1 MNKKTLIQIVL
12 LSFLLIIS
20 VSFYYNYFSIDIKA
34 DKEEIKNNV
43 KSDDQNLIKD
53 LSYFSKDIHGNE
65 YIIKAKTGMADI
77 ENPNLI
83 NLQSVNAKI
92 KFDKKNEIIV
102 TSHEAIYNNTTY
114 NTKFSGDVLI
124 TFEDQIITC
133 DFMEAKLS
141 ENIAIISGNIFY
153 KNYSSEIYADKIEF
167 NLLDRSSKI
176 SMFNENE
183 KIKINYIKD
192 GIN

>member
-1 MNKKTLIQIVL
+1 MSKKTLIQIVL
-12 LSFLLIIS
+12 LLFLLIITL
-20 VSFYYNYFSIDIKA
+20 SFYYNYFFVDIKI
-34 DKEEIKNNV
+34 DKKETKNIV
-43 KSDDQNLIKD
+43 KSNDQNLIKD

-65 YIIKAKTGMADI
+65 YIIKAMTGTADI

-83 NLQSVNAKI
+83 NLQIVNAKI

-102 TSHEAIYNNTTY
+102 TSQEAIYNNVTY
-114 NTKFSGDVLI
+114 DTKFSGDVLI
-124 TFEDQIITC
+124 TFENQLVSC

-141 ENIAIISGNIFY
+141 ENIAIIYGNIFY
-153 KNYSSEIYADKIEF
+153 KNYSSEIFADKIEF

-176 SMFNENE
+176 SMFNKNE

>member
-1 MNKKTLIQIVL
+1 MSKKTLIQIVL
-12 LSFLLIIS
+12 LLFLLIITL
-20 VSFYYNYFSIDIKA
+20 SFYYNYFFVDIKI
-34 DKEEIKNNV
+34 DKEEIKNIV
-43 KSDDQNLIKD
+43 KSNDQNLIKD

-65 YIIKAKTGMADI
+65 YIIKAMTGTADI

-83 NLQSVNAKI
+83 NLQIVNAKI

-102 TSHEAIYNNTTY
+102 KSQEAIYNNITY
-114 NTKFSGDVLI
+114 DTKFSGDVLI
-124 TFEDQIITC
+124 TFENQIITC

-183 KIKINYIKD
+183 KIKINFIKD

>member
-1 MNKKTLIQIVL
+1 MNKKTLIQIIL
-12 LSFLLIIS
+12 LLFILIIT
-20 VSFYYNYFSIDIKA
+20 VSFYYNYFLIDIKTG
-34 DKEEIKNNV
+34 KEEIKNIV
-43 KSDDQNLIKD
+43 KSNDQ
-53 LSYFSKDIHGNE
+53 
-65 YIIKAKTGMADI
+65 
-77 ENPNLI
+77 NLI
-83 NLQSVNAKI
+83 NLQIVNAKI

-102 TSHEAIYNNTTY
+102 TSQEAIYNNVTY
-114 NTKFSGDVLI
+114 DTKFSGDVLI
-124 TFEDQIITC
+124 TFENQLVTC

-153 KNYSSEIYADKIEF
+153 KNYSSEIFADKIEF

-176 SMFNENE
+176 SMFNKNE

>member
-20 VSFYYNYFSIDIKA
+20 VSFYYNYFSIDIKTE
-34 DKEEIKNNV
+34 KGEIKNNV
-43 KSDDQNLIKD
+43 KSNDQNLIKD

-65 YIIKAKTGMADI
+65 YIIKAKTGTADI

-83 NLQSVNAKI
+83 NLKIVNAKI

-102 TSHEAIYNNTTY
+102 TSQEAIYNNTTY
-114 NTKFSGDVLI
+114 DTKFSGDVLI
-124 TFEDQIITC
+124 TFEDQLVTC
-133 DFMEAKLS
+133 DLLEAKLS

-153 KNYSSEIYADKIEF
+153 KNFSSEIYADKIEF

>member
-1 MNKKTLIQIVL
+1 MSKKTLIQIVL
-12 LSFLLIIS
+12 LLFLLIITL
-20 VSFYYNYFSIDIKA
+20 SFYYNYFFVDIKI
-34 DKEEIKNNV
+34 DKEETKNIV
-43 KSDDQNLIKD
+43 KSNDQNLIKD

-65 YIIKAKTGMADI
+65 YIIKAKTGKADI

-83 NLQSVNAKI
+83 NLQIVNAKI

-102 TSHEAIYNNTTY
+102 TSQEAIYNNVTY
-114 NTKFSGDVLI
+114 DTKFSGDVLI
-124 TFEDQIITC
+124 TFENQLVTC

-176 SMFNENE
+176 SMFNKNE

>member
-20 VSFYYNYFSIDIKA
+20 VSFYYNYFLIDIKA
-34 DKEEIKNNV
+34 DKKEIKNNV

-77 ENPNLI
+77 ENPYLI
-83 NLQSVNAKI
+83 NLQNVNAKI

-183 KIKINYIKD
+183 KIKINFIKD

>member
-34 DKEEIKNNV
+34 DKKEIKNNV

-92 KFDKKNEIIV
+92 KFDKKNEIII

-183 KIKINYIKD
+183 KIKINFIKD

>member
-12 LSFLLIIS
+12 FLFLLIIS
-20 VSFYYNYFSIDIKA
+20 VSFYYNYLSTNIKT
-34 DKEEIKNNV
+34 DKKEIKKIVRSN
-43 KSDDQNLIKD
+43 DQNLIKD

-65 YIIKAKTGMADI
+65 YIIKAKTGTADI
-77 ENPNLI
+77 KNPNLI
-83 NLQSVNAKI
+83 NLKIVNAKI
-92 KFDKKNEIIV
+92 KFDKKSEIIV
-102 TSHEAIYNNTTY
+102 TSKEAIYNNITY
-114 NTKFSGDVLI
+114 DTKFSGDVLI
-124 TFEDQIITC
+124 TFENQQVTC

-153 KNYSSEIYADKIEF
+153 KDYLSEIYADKIEF

-176 SMFNENE
+176 SMFNKNE
-183 KIKINYIKD
+183 KIKINYKKD

>member
-1 MNKKTLIQIVL
+1 MSKKTLIQIVL
-12 LSFLLIIS
+12 LLFLLIITL
-20 VSFYYNYFSIDIKA
+20 SFYYNYFFVDIKI
-34 DKEEIKNNV
+34 DKKETKNIV
-43 KSDDQNLIKD
+43 KSNDQNLIKD

-65 YIIKAKTGMADI
+65 YIIKAMTGTADI

-83 NLQSVNAKI
+83 NLQIVNAKI

-102 TSHEAIYNNTTY
+102 TSQEAIYNNVTY
-114 NTKFSGDVLI
+114 DTKFSGDVLI
-124 TFEDQIITC
+124 TFENQLVTC

-153 KNYSSEIYADKIEF
+153 KNYLSEIFADKIEF

-176 SMFNENE
+176 SMFNKNE